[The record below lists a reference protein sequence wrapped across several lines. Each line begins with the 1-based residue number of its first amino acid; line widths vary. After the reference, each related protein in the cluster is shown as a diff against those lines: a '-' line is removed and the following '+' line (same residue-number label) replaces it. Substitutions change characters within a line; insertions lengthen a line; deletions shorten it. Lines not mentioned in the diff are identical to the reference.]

1 MAPYYGNRLLVIAAA
16 LTLVALNVMTDRVS
30 DTLAAREPSTS
41 AIDEEAMKARHE
53 TWMTEHGRTY
63 KDEAEKTQR
72 FRVFKANVDSIDS
85 SNAAGKK
92 YHLAI
97 NKFADMSNDEFIAMY
112 TGFKPM
118 PSRGKKLSGFKYE
131 NFTLSDI
138 PQAVDWTKKGA
149 VTKIKDQKQ
158 CGCCW
163 AFSTVGAVE
172 GIHQIMTGQLQSL
185 SAQQLVDCSTNNH
198 GCQGGNM
205 DIAFQYIVDNGGIA
219 TEDAYPYKATQSMC
233 QSVQP
238 SVKIRGHQDVPQDN
252 EDALAMTV
260 ANQPVS
266 VGIDAKSTNFQFY
279 HSGVMPGDGCG
290 TEMTHAVT
298 AVGYGSAQNGGQ
310 YWLLKNQWGED
321 WGERGYMRLERGT
334 GACGVAKMASYPV
347 A

>member
-1 MAPYYGNRLLVIAAA
+1 MAPYYGNRLVMSVAA
-16 LTLVALNVMTDRVS
+16 LTFVALNVMTDCVS
-30 DTLAAREPSTS
+30 YTLAAREPSTS
-41 AIDEEAMKARHE
+41 AIAEEAMKARHK
-53 TWMTEHGRTY
+53 TWMMEHGRTY

-72 FRVFKANVDSIDS
+72 FKVFKANADFIDS

-92 YHLAI
+92 YRLAI

-112 TGFKPM
+112 TGFEPM
-118 PSRGKKLSGFKYE
+118 PSGGKKLSGFKYE

-149 VTKIKDQKQ
+149 VTQIKNQKQ

-172 GIHQIMTGQLQSL
+172 GIHQITTGQLQSL
-185 SAQQLVDCSTNNH
+185 SAQQLVDCTTNNY
-198 GCQGGNM
+198 GCQGGYM
-205 DIAFQYIVDNGGIA
+205 DKAFQYIIDNGGIA
-219 TEDAYPYKATQSMC
+219 TEEAYPYKATQGMC
-233 QSVQP
+233 QSVQL
-238 SVKIRGHQDVPQDN
+238 SVKISGYQDVPHDN
-252 EDALAMTV
+252 EDALAMAV

-266 VGIDAKSTNFQFY
+266 VGIDSKSTNFQFY
-279 HSGVMPGDGCG
+279 RSGVMTGDSCG
-290 TEMTHAVT
+290 AEMSHAVT
-298 AVGYGSAQNGGQ
+298 VVGYGSAQNGGQ
-310 YWLLKNQWGED
+310 YWLLKNQWGEE